1 MLIKPRSALL
11 TDIPTSVVIGDDKKA
26 EFYPQIKAE
35 FWSNQCNFSLRLN
48 EDIDSATVEDVDGVV
63 TWSKGSKSARIEPE
77 RIVVVLQS
85 RPDSNVVEFTIQT
98 KGLEFYLQDPD
109 VIYAEFPD
117 ANVPD
122 RVKYSYAVYH
132 ANKQGNEYKTGQAF
146 MLYRPEAID
155 ANGKQVWCDQKLDV
169 ENGTLHVTVPQDF
182 LDTAVYPVEVA

>member
-1 MLIKPRSALL
+1 MKSRQLVKSEIL
-11 TDIPTSVVIGDDKKA
+11 TEVVIGDDKQEK
-26 EFYPQIKAE
+26 FYPQIKAE
-35 FWSNQCNFSLRLN
+35 FWENQCNFSLRLN
-48 EDIDSATVEDVDGVV
+48 EDIESATVEDGDGVV

-77 RIVVVLQS
+77 RIVVVLDS
-85 RPDSNVVEFTIQT
+85 RPDSNVIEFTIQT
-98 KGLEFYLQDPD
+98 KGLLFYLQDPD

-122 RVKYSYAVYH
+122 NVKYSYAVYH

-169 ENGTLHVTVPQDF
+169 ESGTLHVTVPQKF
-182 LDTAVYPVEVA
+182 LDGAVYPVEVA